1 MAAPPTAMAAAPA
14 AAPQGPG
21 LMAQMAATAG
31 GVAIGSAV
39 VSTEEDIRNIYLIFI
54 TKMALLKCR
63 SSRPFPLDISIK

>member
-1 MAAPPTAMAAAPA
+1 MRLIYNEFPVCSRSAAPVQQRAAPPPTQPAPMAAQPTAMAAPA

-39 VSTEEDIRNIYLIFI
+39 VSV
-54 TKMALLKCR
+54 
-63 SSRPFPLDISIK
+63 P